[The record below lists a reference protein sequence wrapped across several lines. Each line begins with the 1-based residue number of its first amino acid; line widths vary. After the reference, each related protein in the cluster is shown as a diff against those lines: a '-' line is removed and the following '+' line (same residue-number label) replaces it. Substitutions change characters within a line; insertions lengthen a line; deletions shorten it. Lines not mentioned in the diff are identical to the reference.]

1 MMKNFAYATLILATA
16 CATLSISHAAHA
28 DAYRWVSDDGVINF
42 SQRKPRGIPEDRLT
56 RINAKSRSRTVSE
69 PFVATSPTDEQD
81 DEVELTA
88 TQQKLLDD
96 LEQTEAER
104 QADIARIRNDNCARA
119 RGALATLTARSRFR
133 VENTDGSQRALP
145 EDERQELISN
155 AQRNIAVNC
164 AS

>member
-1 MMKNFAYATLILATA
+1 MKNFAYATLILATA

-104 QADIARIRNDNCARA
+104 QADIARIRNDNCAARA
-119 RGALATLTARSRFR
+119 RRVGHPNSTIALSGRKYRWFATRLARRRTARTNFQCP
-133 VENTDGSQRALP
+133 T
-145 EDERQELISN
+145 
-155 AQRNIAVNC
+155 
-164 AS
+164 